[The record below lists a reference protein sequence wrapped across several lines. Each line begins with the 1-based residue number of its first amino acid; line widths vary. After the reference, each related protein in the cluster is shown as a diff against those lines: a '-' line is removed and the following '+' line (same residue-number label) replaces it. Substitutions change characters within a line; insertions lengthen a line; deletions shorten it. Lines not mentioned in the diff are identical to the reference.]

1 MPGLLYGM
9 ILEVFQIEGIAL
21 NERESLMILV
31 RISILRVPRCLIC
44 RAGRLSGPTAL
55 DELSLVIAMETSDG
69 ENLI

>member
-1 MPGLLYGM
+1 M

-31 RISILRVPRCLIC
+31 RISIPRVPRCLIC
-44 RAGRLSGPTAL
+44 KAVRLSGPTAL

-69 ENLI
+69 EKLI